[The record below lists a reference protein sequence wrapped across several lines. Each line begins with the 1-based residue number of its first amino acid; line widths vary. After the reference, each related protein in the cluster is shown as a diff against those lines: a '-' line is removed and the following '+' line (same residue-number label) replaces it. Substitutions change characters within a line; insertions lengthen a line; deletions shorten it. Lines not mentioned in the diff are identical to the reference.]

1 MIRQTL
7 LALVLAATP
16 ALAQQPAQQ
25 PTSQKPAS
33 TTAAQ
38 RPDTTKAKA
47 HRTRR
52 MSRRSTTK
60 AKPAP
65 AAPRD
70 TTKP

>member
-1 MIRQTL
+1 MIRKTL
-7 LALVLAATP
+7 LALALVATP

-25 PTSQKPAS
+25 PAAKPA
-33 TTAAQ
+33 TAAAQ
-38 RPDTTKAKA
+38 TDTSKAKP

-52 MSRRSTTK
+52 AARTHTA
-60 AKPAP
+60 AKPKP

>member
-7 LALVLAATP
+7 LALVLVATP

-25 PTSQKPAS
+25 PAQ
-33 TTAAQ
+33 TTQAQ
-38 RPDTTKAKA
+38 RPDTAKAKA

-52 MSRRSTTK
+52 ASRTHTTK
-60 AKPAP
+60 AKPA

-70 TTKP
+70 TTTKPN